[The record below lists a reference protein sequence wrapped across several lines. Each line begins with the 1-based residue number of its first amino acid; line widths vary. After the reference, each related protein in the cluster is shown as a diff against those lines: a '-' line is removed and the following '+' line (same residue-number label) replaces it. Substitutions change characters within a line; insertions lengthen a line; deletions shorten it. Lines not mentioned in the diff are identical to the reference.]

1 MKSLLLISLL
11 SFSAI
16 AVTAE
21 APMQTNQGLSMQLES
36 DLVFEKMVVVYDY
49 DGSLIREIPLNDVA
63 NNTINIVDHMILEE
77 SDFAFDFQGNY
88 YYFGDSK
95 NIPTIIN

>member
-1 MKSLLLISLL
+1 MKSLLFVALL
-11 SFSAI
+11 SFSAF

-36 DLVFEKMVVVYDY
+36 DLVFEKMVMIYDY
-49 DGSLIREIPLNDVA
+49 SGSLIREIPLNDVA
-63 NNTINIVDHMILEE
+63 NNTIDVVDHMILEE
-77 SDFAFDFQGNY
+77 SDFAFDYQGNY

-95 NIPTIIN
+95 NIPRIVN